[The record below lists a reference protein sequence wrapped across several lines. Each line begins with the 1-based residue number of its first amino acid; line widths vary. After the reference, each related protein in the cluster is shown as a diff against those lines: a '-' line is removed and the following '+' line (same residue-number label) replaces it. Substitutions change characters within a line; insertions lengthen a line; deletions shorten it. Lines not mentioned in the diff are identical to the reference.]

1 MALVASGKTELQ
13 NLIPTM
19 WSTQMYDEL
28 RQSLLLGS
36 FFMRDYEGEI
46 RSAGDTVKVNQ
57 INAATGEN
65 LEFGVDNTLDINS
78 EALTITQKEV
88 KADRLATAS
97 YLVEELAQLQS
108 LEFQAE
114 ARQSLVFAVMK
125 QVEDHIESLMVPAA
139 ANDIAPVSASDL
151 AVGDVAEMRR
161 LLSKAKVPVQG
172 RALFLD
178 VDYHSD
184 IIQKSQFA
192 SSDFVPA
199 GSPTATGEFSS
210 PIYGFSVR
218 EHNGLAA
225 DTGYGAHP
233 SAIAHVMQ
241 REMSVKLSDMHPA
254 GKRGWLLTAEVF
266 FGAKL
271 FDNTR
276 IVRIDEIP

>member
-1 MALVASGKTELQ
+1 MALVASGKTELAE
-13 NLIPTM
+13 LIPTM

-28 RQSLLLGS
+28 RQSLMLGS

-46 RSAGDTVKVNQ
+46 RNAGDIVKVNQ
-57 INAATGEN
+57 INAPTGEN

-78 EALTITQKEV
+78 EALTLTQKEV

-97 YLVEELAQLQS
+97 YLVESLAQLQS

-114 ARQSLVFAVMK
+114 ARQALVFAVMK
-125 QVEDHIESLMVPAA
+125 QVEDHIESLMIPVAGNDVAPA
-139 ANDIAPVSASDL
+139 VASDL
-151 AVGDVAEMRR
+151 GVGDVANLRR

-184 IIQKSQFA
+184 IIQKSTFA

-218 EHNGLAA
+218 EHNGFGA
-225 DTGYGAHP
+225 DLGYAAHP
-233 SAIAHVMQ
+233 SAIAHVIQ
-241 REMSVKLSDMHPA
+241 QEMNVKLSDMHAA
-254 GKRGWLLTAEVF
+254 GKRGWLLTAEIF

-276 IVRIDEIP
+276 IARIDEV